1 MDTLISVWPILRIFQ
16 KLRHVLPLRS
26 THPHFLPDEG
36 IRSSSAASCISQIL
50 SHVSLWFWNM
60 HFSCPSLLSPGR
72 GGTIIICVTAAPA
85 SSNLPPLHIA
95 STFQSTS
102 CILVASLDRSSIYV
116 SMQEGTHHHRTSS
129 SSGSDLGG
137 CFGHLIDPWSQSR
150 HTWSP
155 WVSLAVALCPVTR
168 PPNEQSNHYKHP
180 LSNRRRGGS

>member
-1 MDTLISVWPILRIFQ
+1 MCFLS
-16 KLRHVLPLRS
+16 VLPIPTFSRTRGYAHHLLQAVFLRYCHMYLS
-26 THPHFLPDEG
+26 DSETCISPAHPYFLPDE
-36 IRSSSAASCISQIL
+36 
-50 SHVSLWFWNM
+50 
-60 HFSCPSLLSPGR
+60 

-180 LSNRRRGGS
+180 LLNRRRGGS